1 MMHVPTQFTPAQLLE
16 SGRRAET
23 EGRLDLA
30 VQFYRHLTDNFAYTA
45 EAAEAHNA
53 LGRVGAAQSQIW
65 QPVNAVHV
73 NGNGNG
79 AYANGNGHAN
89 GVHAAPAAEPAL
101 RAARSTRTS
110 RRRPVAPRNHYRTGR
125 TMARIFSGLGWVIVA
140 LGIML
145 PLLYLVPDTPLRMFG
160 LPYVIAGAIG
170 VAFTGFLVVFSGQ
183 IARAMF
189 DQANATRDLAAMER
203 AKLVAE

>member
-89 GVHAAPAAEPAL
+89 GVHAAPRCNGLSSITLSLSTGES
-101 RAARSTRTS
+101 RSGRCYYTRGYGSSIVHLPTC
-110 RRRPVAPRNHYRTGR
+110 TI
-125 TMARIFSGLGWVIVA
+125 RIFDESSESGA
-140 LGIML
+140 H
-145 PLLYLVPDTPLRMFG
+145 
-160 LPYVIAGAIG
+160 
-170 VAFTGFLVVFSGQ
+170 
-183 IARAMF
+183 
-189 DQANATRDLAAMER
+189 
-203 AKLVAE
+203 

>member
-1 MMHVPTQFTPAQLLE
+1 MLHVPTQFTPAQLLE

-23 EGRLDLA
+23 EGKLDLA

-65 QPVNAVHV
+65 QPAGNIHV
-73 NGNGNG
+73 NGNGAHHNG
-79 AYANGNGHAN
+79 SSMHAN
-89 GVHAAPAAEPAL
+89 GVHGAPP
-101 RAARSTRTS
+101 ARSTRPS
-110 RRRPVAPRNHYRTGR
+110 RRRPVAPRDHYRTGR
-125 TMARIFSGLGWVIVA
+125 AMARIFSGLGWLIVVLGA
-140 LGIML
+140 LL

-160 LPYVIAGAIG
+160 LPYVIGSAVG
-170 VAFTGFLVVFSGQ
+170 VVFTGFLVVFSGQ
-183 IARAMF
+183 IARAIF
-189 DQANATRDLAAMER
+189 DQANATRDLAALER

>member
-1 MMHVPTQFTPAQLLE
+1 MLHVPTQFTPAQLLE

-23 EGRLDLA
+23 EGKLDLA

-65 QPVNAVHV
+65 QPAGNIHV
-73 NGNGNG
+73 NGNGAHHNG
-79 AYANGNGHAN
+79 SSMHAN
-89 GVHAAPAAEPAL
+89 GVHGAAP
-101 RAARSTRTS
+101 ARSTRPS
-110 RRRPVAPRNHYRTGR
+110 RRRPVAPRDHYRTGR
-125 TMARIFSGLGWVIVA
+125 AMARIFSGLGWLIVA
-140 LGIML
+140 LGALL

-160 LPYVIAGAIG
+160 LPYVIGSAVG
-170 VAFTGFLVVFSGQ
+170 VVFTGFLVVFTGQ
-183 IARAMF
+183 IARAIF
-189 DQANATRDLAAMER
+189 DQANATRDLAALER

>member
-1 MMHVPTQFTPAQLLE
+1 MHVPTQFTPAQLLE

-65 QPVNAVHV
+65 QPANAVHV
-73 NGNGNG
+73 NGNG

-89 GVHAAPAAEPAL
+89 GVHAAPAAEPTHRPARGA
-101 RAARSTRTS
+101 RAS
-110 RRRPVAPRNHYRTGR
+110 RRRPVAPRDHYRTGR
-125 TMARIFSGLGWVIVA
+125 TMARIFSGFGWAIVA
-140 LGIML
+140 LGILL
-145 PLLYLVPDTPLRMFG
+145 PLLYLLPNTPLHMFG
-160 LPYVIAGAIG
+160 LPYFIGSAIG
-170 VAFTGFLVVFSGQ
+170 VAVTGFLIVFSGQ
-183 IARAMF
+183 IARAIF

-203 AKLVAE
+203 AKLVSE